1 MKYIS
6 KNKGFGVFAE
16 EDIEAGEFVCEYIG
30 TIITKSEAEKKIHI
44 NHIEQKPNY
53 ILQLKEEYPNIIMST

>member
-30 TIITKSEAEKKIHI
+30 TIITKNEA
-44 NHIEQKPNY
+44 
-53 ILQLKEEYPNIIMST
+53 LKTIYENSIKLD